1 MKIAACD
8 DDAQVLAQVSAVLKA
23 ESSEY
28 GGISVTAFQS
38 SMALSS
44 ALEDSA
50 RFDLYLLDILMP
62 GRNGMELAADI
73 RKHDESAML
82 VFLTS
87 SPEFAVDSYEVEAM
101 GYLLKPVVPEK
112 LSAILQKARQRLGNR
127 KRDELLL
134 SCGGT
139 LRSVPLG
146 TVMCVESFH
155 NKLLYHLS
163 GGETLETYGTIAEA
177 LERLS
182 TDPRFIQPHRSYLV
196 NMEYIREFGSKD
208 IVLAGDLPAVPVS
221 RASAPTLKA
230 QYIEYMVH
238 MAGGA
243 QLDS

>member
-8 DDAQVLAQVSAVLKA
+8 DDAQVLAQASALLKA
-23 ESSEY
+23 KNSEY
-28 GGISVTAFQS
+28 GDVSVTAFQS

-44 ALEDSA
+44 ALEDGA

-62 GRNGMELAADI
+62 GKNGMELAAAI

-112 LSAILQKARQRLGNR
+112 LSAILQKARQRMGNR

-146 TVMCVESFH
+146 TVMCVESLH

-163 GGETLETYGTIAEA
+163 GGETLETYGAIGEIQQ
-177 LERLS
+177 RLS
-182 TDPRFIQPHRSYLV
+182 ADPRFIQPHRSYLV
-196 NMEYIREFGSKD
+196 NMEYIREFGGKG
-208 IVLAGDLPAVPVS
+208 ILLAGSLPAVPVS
-221 RASAPTLKA
+221 RASAQALKA

-238 MAGGA
+238 MAGGKTHDA
-243 QLDS
+243 

>member
-8 DDAQVLAQVSAVLKA
+8 DDEQVLRQVCAALK
-23 ESSEY
+23 SENENS
-28 GGISVTAFQS
+28 GDLSVTAFPGS
-38 SMALSS
+38 AALWNV
-44 ALEDSA
+44 LEDGA

-62 GRNGMELAADI
+62 GKNGMELAATI

-112 LSAILQKARQRLGNR
+112 LSAILQKARTRLGNR

-134 SCGGT
+134 SSGGT

-146 TVMCVESFH
+146 TVICVESFH

-163 GGETLETYGTIAEA
+163 GGETLETYGTIAKA

-182 TDPRFIQPHRSYLV
+182 ADPRFIQPHRSYLV
-196 NMEYIREFGSKD
+196 NMEYIREFGGKG
-208 IVLAGDLPAVPVS
+208 ILLAGSLPAVPVS
-221 RASAPTLKA
+221 RANAQALKA

-238 MAGGA
+238 MAGGEKHGV
-243 QLDS
+243 